1 MNQGLIEQFAKLIA
15 QNTGL
20 LIRPQDWHNLQR
32 KLLMR
37 VNALKLSSLEEYYQ
51 LLCQDIYQNLIQLPI
66 SSPLNRVLDK
76 GLSSE
81 LIAQKE
87 WKELLLLLTTGE
99 SYFFRDSGQ
108 FFLLK
113 NIILPEL
120 IAYQKNSWQQQGK
133 MQPTLRIWS
142 AGCST
147 GEEAYSLAILLTE
160 IIPDWQSWRLHILG
174 TDINI
179 ESIKKARKGLY
190 SSWSFRTV
198 DEQKKNTY
206 FIPDKN
212 GWQIKDSI
220 RQLVKFEYGNLVK
233 DNFPDF
239 SADIANMDLIV
250 CRNVFVYFEPEA
262 IAQVLKKFYQTLR
275 PGGYLFT
282 AHAELYGQ
290 QLDDFVSKVFPQS
303 VIYQRPFISNLPEK
317 KSESNGEIKPGEIK
331 LLPSPNLGD
340 ITDEQTTNSANS
352 FAASYSDP
360 SHHAKSDQFRI
371 KHQLTN
377 LHANGHS
384 PEISPVHI
392 VPSIAEP
399 WHSPSVN
406 SSVNSSVSY
415 NVNSS
420 VNSIEPDVS
429 LATPDKSWEEK
440 LEELK
445 SLFEAHQYPEVIK
458 KAKKF
463 ITLNPKSCEAYYL
476 LAKSLANLGN
486 HVEAEKYCEQAIH
499 LNYNWIPPYYLMA
512 GIAEEKGDVEMAKS
526 ILKRVIYLF
535 PSAIDA
541 YLQIAE
547 IYEKDGDLTRA
558 KKMRLNA
565 ISLLEKMPL
574 NAWLKREND
583 KIQAGDLL
591 SYMKKLLAD

>member
-1 MNQGLIEQFAKLIA
+1 MNQGLIEQFVKLIA

-51 LLCQDIYQNLIQLPI
+51 LLCQDIYQNIIQLQI
-66 SSPLNRVLDK
+66 SSPLNQVLDK
-76 GLSSE
+76 GRSSE

-120 IAYQKNSWQQQGK
+120 IAYQRNSWHQGK

-160 IIPDWQSWRLHILG
+160 IIPDWQSWHLHILG

-198 DEQKKNTY
+198 DEPKKNTY
-206 FIPDKN
+206 FIPEKN
-212 GWQIKDSI
+212 GWRIKDSI

-233 DNFPDF
+233 DNFPD
-239 SADIANMDLIV
+239 SADLANMDLIV
-250 CRNVFVYFEPEA
+250 CRNVFVYFEAEA
-262 IAQVLKKFYQTLR
+262 IAHVLKKFYQTLR

-303 VIYQRPFISNLPEK
+303 VIYQRPFISNLQEK
-317 KSESNGEIKPGEIK
+317 KSESNGEIK
-331 LLPSPNLGD
+331 LPSHSLGD
-340 ITDEQTTNSANS
+340 ITDTDEQAINSANFFS
-352 FAASYSDP
+352 SSYSHP
-360 SHHAKSDQFRI
+360 AHHAKSDQFPV
-371 KHQLTN
+371 KHHLTN
-377 LHANGHS
+377 LHTNGHS

-392 VPSIAEP
+392 VPSIAES
-399 WHSPSVN
+399 WRSNSVN
-406 SSVNSSVSY
+406 SSVNPVES
-415 NVNSS
+415 
-420 VNSIEPDVS
+420 DVS
-429 LATPDKSWEEK
+429 LATPDSSWEEK

-463 ITLNPKSCEAYYL
+463 ITLNPKNCEAYYL

-486 HVEAEKYCEQAIH
+486 YVEAEKYCEEAIN
-499 LNYNWIPPYYLMA
+499 LNYNWISPYYLMA
-512 GIAEEKGDVEMAKS
+512 EIAEEKGDVEMAKS

-535 PSAIDA
+535 PYSIDA

-547 IYEKDGDLTRA
+547 IYEKDGDLNRA

-565 ISLLEKMPL
+565 MSLLEKMPI

-591 SYMKKLLAD
+591 SYMKKILAD

>member
-1 MNQGLIEQFAKLIA
+1 MNQGLIEQFVKLIA

-32 KLLMR
+32 KLLTR

-51 LLCQDIYQNLIQLPI
+51 LLCQDIYQNIIQLPI
-66 SSPLNRVLDK
+66 SSSLNQVLDK

-120 IAYQKNSWQQQGK
+120 IAYQRNSWQQQGK

-160 IIPDWQSWRLHILG
+160 ILPDWQSWHLHILG

-206 FIPDKN
+206 FIPAKN

-262 IAQVLKKFYQTLR
+262 IAQVLQKFYQTLR

-290 QLDDFVSKVFPQS
+290 QLGDFVSKVFPQS
-303 VIYQRPFISNLPEK
+303 VIYQRPFISNLQEK
-317 KSESNGEIKPGEIK
+317 KSASNGEIK
-331 LLPSPNLGD
+331 LLPSHSLGD
-340 ITDEQTTNSANS
+340 ITDEQTTKSTQS
-352 FAASYSDP
+352 FSASYSHP
-360 SHHAKSDQFRI
+360 IPAKHH
-371 KHQLTN
+371 LTN
-377 LHANGHS
+377 LHTNGHS

-392 VPSIAEP
+392 APAIAEP
-399 WHSPSVN
+399 WRSPSA
-406 SSVNSSVSY
+406 
-415 NVNSS
+415 NSS

-429 LATPDKSWEEK
+429 LATPDSSWEQK

-486 HVEAEKYCEQAIH
+486 YVEAEKYCEQAIH